1 MNMKFLSFEHLAAIL
16 FTAFFSFMIYWKYE
30 LHVADIVLCYLGSL
44 ALFTAEKALH
54 KVESK

>member
-1 MNMKFLSFEHLAAIL
+1 MKFLSFEHLAAIL
-16 FTAFFSFMIYWKYE
+16 FTAFFSFMINWKYE